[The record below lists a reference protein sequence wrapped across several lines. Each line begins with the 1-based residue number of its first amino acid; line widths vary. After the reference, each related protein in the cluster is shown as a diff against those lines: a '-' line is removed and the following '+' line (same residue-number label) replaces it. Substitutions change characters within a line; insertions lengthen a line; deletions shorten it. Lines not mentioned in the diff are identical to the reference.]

1 MPWTTVES
9 AGLSPLLRG
18 VLSWKPPSRGA
29 LRPVAKSPVS
39 SLGVIKAWREE
50 GEEALPTHLQA
61 AAEQIQG
68 VNRSHTKPLIC
79 SRDQG
84 SA

>member
-39 SLGVIKAWREE
+39 SLGVIRAWRGGGGGFANPPPRQLLSKSRE
-50 GEEALPTHLQA
+50 
-61 AAEQIQG
+61 
-68 VNRSHTKPLIC
+68 LIGATQ
-79 SRDQG
+79 SP
-84 SA
+84 